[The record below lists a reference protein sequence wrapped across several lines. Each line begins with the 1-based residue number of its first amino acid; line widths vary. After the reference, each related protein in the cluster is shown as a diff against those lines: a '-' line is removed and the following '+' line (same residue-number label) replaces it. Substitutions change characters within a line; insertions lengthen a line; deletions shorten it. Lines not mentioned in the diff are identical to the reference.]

1 MALRLL
7 ASRNTH
13 SAIEVPLP
21 KLLYPK
27 KAIAR
32 WLTAKAAL
40 QASTNM

>member
-1 MALRLL
+1 VALRLL

-32 WLTAKAAL
+32 WLTAKAAI
-40 QASTNM
+40 QASASI